1 VVVRRAVLLAVL
13 VAAVGLAVIA
23 AGRVEEPEPAFTIA
37 YDRDDFAATRRV
49 PLGDDHPPVE
59 LHRLRVALRCDEAGF
74 EWYSSNL
81 EPTRADT
88 EAVVELVVD
97 GTVRASAVVGGQRGV
112 FADSPA
118 WLRWHDAVGRGEHDV
133 VVRLRGRGAFG
144 DWGVPYVTPDRPGQ
158 DTLLVVDRPPPGARP
173 DAC

>member
-1 VVVRRAVLLAVL
+1 MRRALLLLAL
-13 VAAVGLAVIA
+13 AAATAFAIVA

-37 YDRDDFAATRRV
+37 YDRDDFDATRRV

-59 LHRLRVALRCDEAGF
+59 LHRLQVTLRCDDAGF

-81 EPTRADT
+81 EPTRPDT

-97 GTVRASAVVGGQRGV
+97 GTVRASAVVGGRRGV

-118 WLRWHDAVGRGEHDV
+118 WLRWQGTVGRGERDV
-133 VVRLRGRGAFG
+133 AVRLRGRGSFG

-158 DTLLVVDRPPPGARP
+158 DTLLVVDRPPPGAQP
-173 DAC
+173 ATC